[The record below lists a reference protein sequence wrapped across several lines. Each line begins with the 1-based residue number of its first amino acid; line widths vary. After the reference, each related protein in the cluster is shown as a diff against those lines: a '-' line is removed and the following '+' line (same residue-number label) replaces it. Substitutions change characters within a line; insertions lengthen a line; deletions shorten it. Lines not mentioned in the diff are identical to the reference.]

1 MDLVKKMNI
10 FGLQKVTLIDFPKQ
24 VACTVFL
31 DKCSFRCGFC
41 FNPKLALGEKTE
53 FRMDEKEFFEF
64 LKKRKNLLDG
74 VCITGGEPTMHPELQ
89 EFCEKIKKMGFL
101 VKLDTNGSNPALLK
115 ALINKKL
122 VDYIAMDIKA
132 PIEKYDEVAGAKV
145 DKDAIRESIA
155 LIMGSGIDYEFRST
169 LLPKFHSAQDIEKM
183 ALLIKGA
190 NLYCLQQFNPNA
202 ELLDGKLKNEKPF
215 TKEELAEVKKIA
227 ERHVKKVELRGI

>member
-1 MDLVKKMNI
+1 MNI
-10 FGLQKVTLIDFPKQ
+10 SGLQKVTLIDFPKQ

-31 DKCSFRCGFC
+31 DRCNFRCGFC
-41 FNPKLALGEKTE
+41 FNPELALGKETNFNMRE
-53 FRMDEKEFFEF
+53 REFFEF

-74 VCITGGEPTMHPELQ
+74 VCITGGEPTMHSELA
-89 EFCEKIKKMGFL
+89 EFCGKIKEMGFL
-101 VKLDTNGSNPALLK
+101 VKLDTNGSNPEMLKLL
-115 ALINKKL
+115 ISRKL

-132 PIEKYDEVAGAKV
+132 PLEKYDEVAGAKV
-145 DKDAIRESIA
+145 DKEAIKESIA

-183 ALLIKGA
+183 ALMIENA

-202 ELLDGKLKNEKPF
+202 EMIDAQLKKERPF
-215 TKEELAEVKKIA
+215 TKEKLEELKKIA

>member
-1 MDLVKKMNI
+1 MDI
-10 FGLQKVTLIDFPKQ
+10 HGLQKVTLIDFPKQ

-41 FNPKLALGEKTE
+41 FNPKLARGGKTE
-53 FRMDEKEFFEF
+53 SKMDEKEFFEF

-74 VCITGGEPTMHPELQ
+74 VCITGGEPTMHADLED
-89 EFCEKIKKMGFL
+89 FCKKIKGMGFL
-101 VKLDTNGSNPALLK
+101 VKLDTNGSNPEMLK

-122 VDYIAMDIKA
+122 IDYIAMDIKA
-132 PIEKYDEVAGAKV
+132 PLEKYDEVAGAKV
-145 DKDAIRESIA
+145 DKDSIRESIA

-169 LLPKFHSAQDIEKM
+169 LLPKFHSAQDMEKM
-183 ALLIKGA
+183 SLLIKGA
-190 NLYCLQQFNPNA
+190 DLYCLQQFNPNA

-215 TKEELAEVKKIA
+215 AKEELEALKKIA